1 MKKSEIIDCIE
12 ENPIIAA
19 IRDEGD
25 LDEAISSQI
34 TTIFLIHGDIFNI
47 KRMVDK
53 IKSAGKNVLIHIDF
67 LEGIG
72 RDNKAVDYICEV
84 IQPDGIISTK
94 SSHIK
99 YAMSKG
105 MFAVQRV
112 FLIDSQSYD
121 LSVKTAQSIH
131 PDMLEVL
138 PGIMPEVLR
147 RITKQVPMP
156 VIAGGF
162 IDSKEDIMNTLGAG
176 AIAVSTGRNNLWVL

>member
-1 MKKSEIIDCIE
+1 MKKSEIIACIE
-12 ENPIIAA
+12 DNPIIAA
-19 IRDEGD
+19 IRDEKD
-25 LDEAISSQI
+25 LDEALSSQI
-34 TTIFLIHGDIFNI
+34 STIFLIHADIFNI
-47 KRMVDK
+47 KGMVDRVK
-53 IKSAGKNVLIHIDF
+53 EAGKLVLIHMDF

-72 RDNKAVDYICEV
+72 RDNRAIDYICEV
-84 IQPDGIISTK
+84 IKPDGIISTK

-121 LSVKTAQSIH
+121 ISVKTAQSIH

-138 PGIMPEVLR
+138 PGIMPDILR
-147 RITKQVPMP
+147 RISKQVPMP

-162 IDSKEDIMNTLGAG
+162 IESKEDIMSTLGAG